1 MKYLLVTA
9 LVLVVF
15 WLWRHNRQA
24 ERKAAPSDG
33 ASRPDRAAQKSAQI
47 TEVVACSVCQVH
59 LPRAE
64 AVAGRKGL
72 YCSEAHRRQA
82 GD

>member
-9 LVLVVF
+9 LAVVVF

-24 ERKAAPSDG
+24 ERKAAQSDG
-33 ASRPDRAAQKSAQI
+33 ATRPSRSAKSAQA
-47 TEVVACSVCQVH
+47 TEVVACSVCEVH
-59 LPRAE
+59 LPRSE
-64 AVAGRKGL
+64 AVTGRKGL

>member
-1 MKYLLVTA
+1 MKYLLVIA

-24 ERKAAPSDG
+24 ERNEAA
-33 ASRPDRAAQKSAQI
+33 AARPRANSKETKV
-47 TEVVACSVCQVH
+47 TEMVACDVCQVH
-59 LPRAE
+59 LPRSE
-64 AVAGRKGL
+64 ALIGAKGI
-72 YCSEAHRRQA
+72 YCSDAHRRQA

>member
-1 MKYLLVTA
+1 MKYLLVTV

-24 ERKAAPSDG
+24 EKKAAPGDG
-33 ASRPDRAAQKSAQI
+33 ARRPGRAANSLQA

-59 LPRAE
+59 LPRTE
-64 AVAGRKGL
+64 AVTGRKGL

>member
-24 ERKAAPSDG
+24 ERKAAQSDG
-33 ASRPDRAAQKSAQI
+33 TTRPSRAAKSAQA
-47 TEVVACSVCQVH
+47 TEVVACDVCQVH
-59 LPRAE
+59 LPRSE
-64 AVAGRKGL
+64 AVTGRKGL

>member
-1 MKYLLVTA
+1 MKYLLLTA

-24 ERKAAPSDG
+24 ERKAAQSGG
-33 ASRPDRAAQKSAQI
+33 ASRPARAAKSAQA

-64 AVAGRKGL
+64 AVTGREGL

>member
-24 ERKAAPSDG
+24 ERKAAQSDG
-33 ASRPDRAAQKSAQI
+33 ASRPDRATKKSAQA

-64 AVAGRKGL
+64 AVTGHKGL

>member
-15 WLWRHNRQA
+15 WLWRHNRQV
-24 ERKAAPSDG
+24 EGKAAQSDG
-33 ASRPDRAAQKSAQI
+33 ASRPGRAAKRAQA

-64 AVAGRKGL
+64 AVTGRKGL

>member
-9 LVLVVF
+9 LAVLVF

-24 ERKAAPSDG
+24 ERKAAQSDG
-33 ASRPDRAAQKSAQI
+33 ASRPSRSTKSVQA

-59 LPRAE
+59 LPRSE
-64 AVAGRKGL
+64 AVTGRKGL

>member
-9 LVLVVF
+9 LAVLVF
-15 WLWRHNRQA
+15 WVWRHNRQA
-24 ERKAAPSDG
+24 ERDAAEREKMP
-33 ASRPDRAAQKSAQI
+33 RPRPAAKSLQA
-47 TEVVACSVCQVH
+47 TEVVACAVCEVH
-59 LPRAE
+59 LPRSE
-64 AVAGRKGL
+64 AVTGRKGL